1 MSAQLQAEIAQ
12 LEKEVAENT
21 KALDTATAV
30 REKELEE
37 FQANEKDVVNSLAAM
52 KNAILVLSKH
62 NPSFLQGKAVEA
74 VVTSEVRKAV
84 EAVLSKPKVD
94 LSHKAK
100 LAGLLQ
106 GQGKQPGL
114 TNSGSYT
121 PASGQI
127 FGILNQMKDEF
138 EANLSQMQKDEMQ
151 AAADF
156 ADLKK
161 AKQAEIAAGKA
172 KLKEKTFGLAD
183 SDDFL
188 ATAKED
194 LAMTR
199 EALASDVAFIQD
211 LRLRCQQSDKDW
223 ELRSKTRAEE
233 IAAIADVIAMLSDD
247 DAFDLFGKTVDK
259 PSVFVQVRSAKRAE
273 KATRARVVGALNALA
288 QKSGSTQVLALAAS
302 AQLDAFE
309 KVKKMIDEMVAVLKK
324 DQADEVKHRDFCV
337 EEFDENEKQTL
348 VKDNEIK
355 DLKGLIAKSENTM
368 KTLTEE
374 MAALKDSIKEMQKQ
388 MAKASEEREAQN
400 KDFQT
405 VAADQ
410 VATQEILK
418 KALKRLESFY
428 KKALLQSRE
437 DPVPGAAAPPPPPAM
452 GEYKKNAGSSGVMVM
467 IENVIKEAHESEKEA
482 IKDEA
487 DAQAGYEEFIKNS
500 NAAIEKA
507 SNEIVAKTEQKAETE
522 ATMVQAKSDL
532 DSAVIDSEKLATY
545 KAELHDS
552 CDFVIKNFDVRQ
564 AARMDE
570 IEGLGKAKA
579 ILSGSE
585 FAEF

>member
-1 MSAQLQAEIAQ
+1 VE
-12 LEKEVAENT
+12 
-21 KALDTATAV
+21 AL
-30 REKELEE
+30 
-37 FQANEKDVVNSLAAM
+37 
-52 KNAILVLSKH
+52 
-62 NPSFLQGKAVEA
+62 KAV
-74 VVTSEVRKAV
+74 
-84 EAVLSKPKVD
+84 
-94 LSHKAK
+94 
-100 LAGLLQ
+100 
-106 GQGKQPGL
+106 
-114 TNSGSYT
+114 
-121 PASGQI
+121 
-127 FGILNQMKDEF
+127 
-138 EANLSQMQKDEMQ
+138 
-151 AAADF
+151 
-156 ADLKK
+156 
-161 AKQAEIAAGKA
+161 
-172 KLKEKTFGLAD
+172 
-183 SDDFL
+183 
-188 ATAKED
+188 
-194 LAMTR
+194 
-199 EALASDVAFIQD
+199 
-211 LRLRCQQSDKDW
+211 
-223 ELRSKTRAEE
+223 
-233 IAAIADVIAMLSDD
+233 
-247 DAFDLFGKTVDK
+247 
-259 PSVFVQVRSAKRAE
+259 
-273 KATRARVVGALNALA
+273 A

-302 AQLDAFE
+302 AKLDAFE
-309 KVKKMIDEMVAVLKK
+309 KVKKMIDEMVTVLKK
-324 DQADEVKHRDFCV
+324 DQEDEVKHRDFCV

-552 CDFVIKNFDVRQ
+552 CDFVLKNFDVRQ

>member
-1 MSAQLQAEIAQ
+1 
-12 LEKEVAENT
+12 
-21 KALDTATAV
+21 
-30 REKELEE
+30 
-37 FQANEKDVVNSLAAM
+37 
-52 KNAILVLSKH
+52 
-62 NPSFLQGKAVEA
+62 
-74 VVTSEVRKAV
+74 
-84 EAVLSKPKVD
+84 
-94 LSHKAK
+94 
-100 LAGLLQ
+100 
-106 GQGKQPGL
+106 
-114 TNSGSYT
+114 
-121 PASGQI
+121 
-127 FGILNQMKDEF
+127 
-138 EANLSQMQKDEMQ
+138 
-151 AAADF
+151 
-156 ADLKK
+156 
-161 AKQAEIAAGKA
+161 
-172 KLKEKTFGLAD
+172 
-183 SDDFL
+183 
-188 ATAKED
+188 
-194 LAMTR
+194 
-199 EALASDVAFIQD
+199 
-211 LRLRCQQSDKDW
+211 
-223 ELRSKTRAEE
+223 
-233 IAAIADVIAMLSDD
+233 
-247 DAFDLFGKTVDK
+247 
-259 PSVFVQVRSAKRAE
+259 
-273 KATRARVVGALNALA
+273 
-288 QKSGSTQVLALAAS
+288 
-302 AQLDAFE
+302 
-309 KVKKMIDEMVAVLKK
+309 MIDEMVTVLKK

-337 EEFDENEKQTL
+337 EEFDENEK
-348 VKDNEIK
+348 
-355 DLKGLIAKSENTM
+355 SEATM

-388 MAKASEEREAQN
+388 MAKASEERELEN

-452 GEYKKNAGSSGVMVM
+452 GEYKKNQGSSGVMVM

-532 DSAVIDSEKLATY
+532 DSATIDSEKLATY
-545 KAELHDS
+545 KAELHES
-552 CDFVIKNFDVRQ
+552 CHFVLKNFDARQ